1 MITTLA
7 VENYRS
13 LRHFVIPL
21 TGLNVVTGANGSGK
35 SSLYRSLR
43 LLAEAAR
50 NNAVAALAREG
61 GLDSTLWAGPTV
73 VRRKQTRGNALAI
86 GHPGDAATLRLG
98 FSSDDFGYAIEF
110 GVPTADMASQGEP
123 SLFNH
128 DPEIKCESIWA
139 GPVLRPSTALIERHN
154 GVVTVRAEHGD
165 WDMRPHFVY
174 GYDSMLSELSDPEAA
189 PEIFRIREKIRSWRF
204 YDHFRTDVDS
214 AARGNHIGTRTLVLS
229 GDGADLAAAV
239 RTIYEVGDREAL
251 AETIDRAFPG
261 SSVEVVDIAGRF
273 QLFLHQPGLNRPLSV
288 AELSDGTLRYLLLT
302 AALLTPRPPELLVL
316 NEPESSLHPDLLPPL
331 AALIADAAERSQ
343 LIVVSHARPLVAAA
357 VDAAEAAGIDV
368 SLIQLDKNDSGE
380 TLVDGQGMLD
390 SPAWSWPKR

>member
-1 MITTLA
+1 MA

-61 GLDSTLWAGPTV
+61 GLESTLWAGPAV
-73 VRRKQTRGNALAI
+73 VRRKQTRGNAIAI
-86 GHPGDAATLRLG
+86 GQPGDAATLRLG
-98 FSSDDFGYAIEF
+98 FSGDDFGYAIEF
-110 GVPTADMASQGEP
+110 GIPTPDMATQVEP

-139 GPVLRPSTALIERHN
+139 GPILRPSTALVERHN
-154 GVVTVRAEHGD
+154 GVVTVRAEHGE

-174 GYDSMLSELSDPEAA
+174 PYDSMLSELSDPEAA
-189 PEIFRIREKIRSWRF
+189 PELFRVREKIRSWRF

-214 AARGNHIGTRTLVLS
+214 AARGSHIGTRTLVLS
-229 GDGADLAAAV
+229 GDGADLAAAL

-251 AETIDRAFPG
+251 ADTIDQAFPG
-261 SSVEVVDIAGRF
+261 STLEVVEIAGRF
-273 QLFLHQPGLNRPLSV
+273 QLLLHQPGLNRPLSV
-288 AELSDGTLRYLLLT
+288 AELSDGTLRYLLLA
-302 AALLTPRPPELLVL
+302 AALSTPRPPELLVL
-316 NEPESSLHPDLLPPL
+316 NEPESSLHPDLLAPL

-343 LIVVSHARPLVAAA
+343 VIVVSHARPLVAAA
-357 VDAAEAAGIDV
+357 VGAAEATGVDV

-380 TLVDGQGMLD
+380 TLIDGQGLLD
-390 SPAWSWPKR
+390 GPAWNWPKR